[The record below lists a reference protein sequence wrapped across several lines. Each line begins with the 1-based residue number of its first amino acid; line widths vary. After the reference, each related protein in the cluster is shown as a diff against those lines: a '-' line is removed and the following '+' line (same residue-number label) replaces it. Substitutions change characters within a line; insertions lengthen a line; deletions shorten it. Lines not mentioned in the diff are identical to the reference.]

1 MKAVHF
7 QVDTTTALMY
17 LLKMEG
23 GYWKEG
29 TSGPCQGYMGLY
41 LEEWDYDYSRI
52 SAKLLKRGGR
62 LTVKE
67 PQGQFRVET
76 FSSNTSLNF
85 LNKRNSRYIRM
96 LPKYT
101 DAMQCNLLG
110 EANIFMHSHL
120 SQ

>member
-1 MKAVHF
+1 MKMKAVHF

-29 TSGPCQGYMGLY
+29 TFGPCQGYMGLC
-41 LEEWDYDYSRI
+41 LEEWDYDYNRI

-76 FSSNTSLNF
+76 FSSNTSSNF
-85 LNKRNSRYIRM
+85 LNKRNSRDIRM
-96 LPKYT
+96 LSKYT
-101 DAMQCNLLG
+101 DAM
-110 EANIFMHSHL
+110 
-120 SQ
+120 